1 MSDRGY
7 QDPSKVSD
15 AKALQLLFK
24 SNTGAKGQSNIPKK
38 RAGPSMQAARP
49 APARPSHVPPSGSTT
64 PSTTKRLYTPTLLPN
79 PFDRKAGAIL
89 GSSASDF
96 LGRRDVTPKLSSNL
110 VQGQDNKGKSEVP
123 STPSTVPKA
132 QEVSP
137 SPAQKESEKPVVKL
151 PSTLAAIP
159 EATKLDFNSIQGQS
173 EKAEAHATSINPP
186 MISKAPERVNNLDL
200 ICGLATDPGQTSIKA
215 STAGTAA
222 GHPKTPAQTIN
233 PSGKEPKKKTLLEIF
248 QNQKSDDESDCGIS
262 YCQAKKAATHDPK
275 TAEPLKYSPDKLLEL
290 KANAKTG
297 VIPPGCI
304 VKRRYN
310 SQKAGIAATYKS
322 AASFIAH
329 SNTSGSASGSQ
340 AGMIESTVPRPAAP
354 QTSPQQAKLDSIQA
368 PTGTTAQP
376 AQVEC
381 LINLEEGQ
389 VEFKPGAAD
398 KVSGTDSLDHQRWMS
413 CLTYDDLVDLQTSSE
428 HTKIDSIQAPTEAK
442 SESVQAEDPVAF
454 KESRGPEG
462 PHGLRPQAPGF
473 VSRLHAPLATSTP
486 DQYATPSPIDL
497 GGNEASQHALT
508 KTLVPADQFMVTA
521 IPVATHA
528 NGFRITG
535 PPTSQI
541 MPRSPINDTFSTEL
555 PLRTAGDNEEVAR
568 APRKPTKGLGASM
581 WAK

>member
-7 QDPSKVSD
+7 QDSSKVSD

-24 SNTGAKGQSNIPKK
+24 SKTGAKSQSNIPKK

-64 PSTTKRLYTPTLLPN
+64 PSTTDRFYTPTLLPN
-79 PFDRKAGAIL
+79 PLDRKAGAIL

-110 VQGQDNKGKSEVP
+110 VQGQDHKGKSEVP

-159 EATKLDFNSIQGQS
+159 EATKQDCNSIQ
-173 EKAEAHATSINPP
+173 EAEAHATSINPP
-186 MISKAPERVNNLDL
+186 TVSKTPERVNNLDL
-200 ICGLATDPGQTSIKA
+200 PCGFATDSGQTSIKA

-233 PSGKEPKKKTLLEIF
+233 PSGKELKKKTLLELF

-262 YCQAKKAATHDPK
+262 DCQAKKAATHDSK

-297 VIPPGCI
+297 VIPPDCI
-304 VKRRYN
+304 AKRHYN
-310 SQKAGIAATYKS
+310 SQKAGIATTYKS

-329 SNTSGSASGSQ
+329 SNTSGSGSQ
-340 AGMIESTVPRPAAP
+340 VGMTESTVPRPAAP
-354 QTSPQQAKLDSIQA
+354 QTSPQQAKIDSNQA
-368 PTGTTAQP
+368 PTVTTAQP

-381 LINLEEGQ
+381 LINFEEGQ
-389 VEFKPGAAD
+389 VELKPGAAD
-398 KVSGTDSLDHQRWMS
+398 KVPGTDSLHHQRWMS
-413 CLTYDDLVDLQTSSE
+413 GHTYDDLVDLQTSSE

-442 SESVQAEDPVAF
+442 SEYVQAEDPVAC
-454 KESRGPEG
+454 KEFRGPEE

-473 VSRLHAPLATSTP
+473 VSRLHAPPAISMP
-486 DQYATPSPIDL
+486 DQFATPSPIDL
-497 GGNEASQHALT
+497 GGSEASQHALT